1 MVEGYSGDYHGKMST
16 NPATGFRTIAEYLTL
31 EETSEQKH
39 EYHDGEVL
47 AMSGGT
53 YSHARVCSNLGGML
67 FNRLRGSGCQHLD
80 SNMRVATS
88 ESRRF
93 VYPDASILCEEPRFH
108 PDDPNETTLI
118 NPRVIFEVASE
129 LTEGYDRGD
138 KFDQYRKIESLE
150 EYVLIGRVSPTVQ
163 GFLRQD
169 DGSWSMRAWEGLD
182 AVAVVRSVGVELPLG
197 ELFEGVEG
205 AMTKSE

>member
-1 MVEGYSGDYHGKMST
+1 MST
-16 NPATGFRTIAEYLTL
+16 HPASSFISIADYLAF

-39 EYHDGEVL
+39 EYHDGEIL

-53 YSHARVCSNLGGML
+53 FDHAGVCSNLGGML
-67 FNRLRGSGCQHLD
+67 FSRLKGSGCRWLD

-108 PDDPNETTLI
+108 PEDPNETTLS

-129 LTEGYDRGD
+129 STEGYDRGD

-150 EYVLIGRVSPTVQ
+150 EYVLVGRLSPTVQ

-182 AVAVVRSVGVELPLG
+182 ATAAVRSVGVELPLG
-197 ELFEGVEG
+197 ELFEG
-205 AMTKSE
+205 TTF